1 MRSVAITSYSL
12 LPTMRIAIDARL
24 FGLEHTGIGRYVKK
38 LVEGISS
45 SDSPH
50 DFIFFVRPPHHHEI
64 KSTQKCQVVV
74 ADIGHYTL
82 KEQFVLPK
90 LITREHVDLV
100 HFPHFNVPFLYRAPF
115 IVTIH
120 DLLWHNVLGFSVTTL
135 DPLRYAVKYLGYRLV
150 VRHAV
155 STAEKIIVPSLWVK
169 KELEERFK
177 LPDEKT
183 VVTSEGVDRNF
194 SGNLPSLLQPEITQP
209 YLVYTGS
216 LYPHKNV
223 LTLLKALSLINQ
235 KLTPKMT
242 LVLVSTR
249 SIFTAKILA
258 EAKSLGLSAWVKH
271 LGFLEDTSLASLY
284 SQSLA
289 VIEPSTSEGFGL
301 TGLEAMAA
309 SCPVIAARATA
320 LPEIYGHAALFF
332 EPKNHEELAAQ
343 IQSLLKDPR
352 QSLKLIKL
360 GRAQAQKYTW
370 EKMVNA
376 TLRVYDEVV
385 GTNREQ

>member
-352 QSLKLIKL
+352 QRLKLIKL

>member
-332 EPKNHEELAAQ
+332 EPKNHQELAAQ
-343 IQSLLKDPR
+343 ILSLLKNPR
-352 QSLKLIKL
+352 QRLKLIKL

>member
-1 MRSVAITSYSL
+1 
-12 LPTMRIAIDARL
+12 MRIAIDARL

-352 QSLKLIKL
+352 QRLKLIKL